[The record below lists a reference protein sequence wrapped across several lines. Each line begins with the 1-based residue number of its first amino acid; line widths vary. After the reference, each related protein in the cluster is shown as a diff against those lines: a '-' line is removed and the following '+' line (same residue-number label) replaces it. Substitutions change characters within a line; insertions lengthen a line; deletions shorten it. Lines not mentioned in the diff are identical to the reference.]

1 MGLEP
6 HESLEPFEQTVC
18 VCVRVNI
25 FTPAWSSLSLSCP
38 AQQGGLQARCT
49 CLLTRFALA
58 LPGGGASCALSSA
71 RTLV

>member
-18 VCVRVNI
+18 VCVCVCANI
-25 FTPAWSSLSLSCP
+25 FTPAWSSLSLSYP

-49 CLLTRFALA
+49 CLLTRFAL
-58 LPGGGASCALSSA
+58 SSA